1 MKNQLFFVTFYNLGS
16 YIISPGK
23 SQLFSWHLA
32 KLEKPTVLAVLVS
45 FIQLLKF
52 IFIEHLCIDLEID
65 LFFKRNYQP
74 MTKEHCSS
82 ILSCSYKRRKSIKM
96 STSASKT
103 EHLFYRTT
111 PSSCLLKL
119 CSQNFK
125 APSEE
130 VIVMYSEEIKAK

>member
-1 MKNQLFFVTFYNLGS
+1 MKNQLIFVTFYNLGS

-52 IFIEHLCIDLEID
+52 NFIEHLCIALEIE
-65 LFFKRNYQP
+65 LFFKRNYQ
-74 MTKEHCSS
+74 HCSS
-82 ILSCSYKRRKSIKM
+82 ILNCSSKRRKSIKM
-96 STSASKT
+96 STSANKT
-103 EHLFYRTT
+103 EHLFYRTAL
-111 PSSCLLKL
+111 SGFLLRL

-130 VIVMYSEEIKAK
+130 VIVMHPEKIKAK